1 MNTVFTDA
9 ICRILCLRRRR
20 TYHWPAIA
28 ITHCASVFRIVAG
41 TLSAFHARTTT
52 SLRFSLLTRNTGVLL
67 SSFVF
72 FFSSFFFHTNFDRN
86 EHSCSFRA
94 VPFSSR
100 NTVGR
105 TISLEFLSRTGEQF
119 LSRAPFSA
127 ESILLLER
135 CGAVTLTSVR
145 DRFLEMMHSRV
156 YSYLYSSS
164 KSHQFSRHPS
174 LHSSQR
180 FDFFSRGERKGRT
193 ERNLDVFNRPRDITR
208 RVRLEENWRKYR
220 GEERWKGEGKR
231 KKGKKGGST
240 VCVFRSIWCF
250 FHDACTPDYPVTM
263 SLAMQ
268 GRSVGPF
275 TVRLSNFL
283 LSTWRNPLQ
292 NRVYT
297 PFTEF
302 VHTPRTWQ
310 FHFHAC
316 SILLGV

>member
-86 EHSCSFRA
+86 EHSPSFRA
-94 VPFSSR
+94 VSFSSR

-119 LSRAPFSA
+119 LSRAPFSG

-145 DRFLEMMHSRV
+145 ERFLEMMHSRV

-174 LHSSQR
+174 LPT
-180 FDFFSRGERKGRT
+180 F
-193 ERNLDVFNRPRDITR
+193 
-208 RVRLEENWRKYR
+208 RLFL
-220 GEERWKGEGKR
+220 EGR
-231 KKGKKGGST
+231 KKGANGTQS
-240 VCVFRSIWCF
+240 
-250 FHDACTPDYPVTM
+250 
-263 SLAMQ
+263 
-268 GRSVGPF
+268 
-275 TVRLSNFL
+275 
-283 LSTWRNPLQ
+283 
-292 NRVYT
+292 
-297 PFTEF
+297 
-302 VHTPRTWQ
+302 
-310 FHFHAC
+310 
-316 SILLGV
+316 